1 MSRIQESGMFSGR
14 KGGGSWYEDY
24 TNNKDNL
31 NGHDRRQTKGR
42 FGWVKRLMQG
52 QNRNQNGTLVSTSN
66 MTENNGYANS
76 RVRESRGT
84 GSSQR
89 SQSFSGG
96 ESYEYNT
103 DNDVNG
109 MDQSEEIDSSNDN
122 HEARSTTNSDQL
134 TTQSENDNISTIPL
148 KSMTSASTKSP
159 SVLSTNQDNNSYVA
173 STAETSLAPSIHAN
187 SVTQT
192 LNPNSQ
198 LQLQTYDRDSES
210 IVTLA
215 SSSRRTRRRSLE
227 TNSSTAGIPP
237 ASIMERLAIHPNAAS
252 STYTASIHNA
262 NDRTSIYNG
271 NMGVS
276 QSSVT
281 DSNDQANS
289 VN

>member
-1 MSRIQESGMFSGR
+1 MSKIQESGMSSGR
-14 KGGGSWYEDY
+14 QGMGNRHEDY
-24 TNNKDNL
+24 ANNKDNL

-66 MTENNGYANS
+66 ITANNGYDNS

-84 GSSQR
+84 ES

-96 ESYEYNT
+96 ESYEYS
-103 DNDVNG
+103 DMND
-109 MDQSEEIDSSNDN
+109 MDQNDEIESTNDN
-122 HEARSTTNSDQL
+122 HEVHSTSNSDQI

-173 STAETSLAPSIHAN
+173 STAETSIAPSIHAN

-192 LNPNSQ
+192 LNPNNQ

-262 NDRTSIYNG
+262 NDRTSIYNA
-271 NMGVS
+271 NMGAS

-281 DSNDQANS
+281 DLNDQANS